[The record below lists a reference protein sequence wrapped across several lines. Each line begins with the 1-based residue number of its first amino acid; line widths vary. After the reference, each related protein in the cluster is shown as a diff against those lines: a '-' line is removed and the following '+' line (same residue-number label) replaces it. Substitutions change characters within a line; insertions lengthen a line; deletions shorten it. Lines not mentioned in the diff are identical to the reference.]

1 MKKKFYLFAAAA
13 VMLMTACSSD
23 DATSDVTPASQAP
36 MAVGFDTYLS
46 NTTRAVGGQTGVMTT
61 STLQTTGFGVFA
73 FQTTN
78 TYPAGGTGKTPN
90 FMYNEE
96 VTYGSSVW
104 SYGPLKYWPNN
115 TTKDMHGA
123 SGHATIT
130 TPNDYVSFFAYAP
143 YVANASVGTPG
154 ITGFTANNDT
164 GDPTVS
170 YTVATKPS
178 ESVDLLWGVTP
189 TAWTYT
195 DVANNNWNPA
205 GAQNGLPLKN
215 MLKPSVDTRMK
226 FLFQHALSR
235 LGINV
240 IAAVDQEA
248 AGGELNDQTKIVIE
262 SVTISETTATRTLA
276 TSGQL
281 NLNNTTANV
290 ALWDRTLPTAPAALS
305 FIINASNELENS
317 LLWETDAAT
326 SWAKEGV
333 LTSKEK
339 PLIDGGYLMLIPTEG
354 ATAAELTVNI
364 VYKVITKD
372 TALDGDYSTVT
383 NNITKVV
390 NLDFDN
396 GNAYTLKLILGL
408 TSVKLDAEVKPWA
421 VQGATDVDLPQNY
434 E

>member
-23 DATSDVTPASQAP
+23 DATSDVTPSQTP

-61 STLQTTGFGVFA
+61 STLQSEGFGVFA
-73 FQTTN
+73 FQTN
-78 TYPAGGTGKTPN
+78 DTYPAGGTGKTPN
-90 FMYNEE
+90 FMYNQK

-104 SYGPLKYWPNN
+104 SYSPLKYWPNN
-115 TTKDMHGA
+115 TTQDMHGG

-130 TPNDYVSFFAYAP
+130 TPDDYVSFFAYAP
-143 YVANASVGTPG
+143 YVANGDIGTPG
-154 ITGFTANNDT
+154 ITDFTANNDT
-164 GDPTVS
+164 GDPKVT
-170 YTVATKPS
+170 YIVATKPS

-195 DVANNNWNPA
+195 DVANNNWNPG

-262 SVTISETTATRTLA
+262 SVTISETTSPRTLA

-339 PLIDGGYLMLIPTEG
+339 PLIDGGYLMLIPTAD